1 MIAKRSAY
9 PMAFAALLALSAP
22 TARAQRVEEPAF
34 LTPAMATLHASVP
47 AAGAFPVGASIATF
61 ALDESDAPAKASG
74 RTRRLQIAGGMLGAI
89 AVGLLAA
96 GPYSKVDSPD
106 RRVKGDEGYSPKAN
120 VAYAIGSFVGST
132 SVAYLIG
139 RSDGSHGSLLATALG
154 AAIPTTVVG
163 LAWNDPYAIVLGVV
177 VVAPL
182 QGLGAKIGYQ
192 ATRHP

>member
-1 MIAKRSAY
+1 MLANRSACA
-9 PMAFAALLALSAP
+9 MVLAAVVALYAP
-22 TARAQRVEEPAF
+22 TALAQRIAEPAF
-34 LTPAMATLHASVP
+34 LTPSMARLHASVP
-47 AAGAFPVGASIATF
+47 ATGAFPVGASIATF

-96 GPYSKVDSPD
+96 RPYSKVDSPD

-132 SVAYLIG
+132 SVAYAIG

-154 AAIPTTVVG
+154 AAIPTTLVG
-163 LAWNDPYAIVLGVV
+163 LAWNDPYAMVLGVV

-182 QGLGAKIGYQ
+182 QGVGAKIGYQ